1 MKVDMAGHDNMH
13 VNNLYAY
20 LYPVCFVD
28 LGGGEAVP
36 THRDLYANNTCIQVC
51 VCDVRACVNCV

>member
-1 MKVDMAGHDNMH
+1 MAGHDNMH